1 MNFKNKMNRQY
12 MTISLYVIA
21 TCIIIY
27 SLSLIAKNA
36 PAIYAVVMHKLVRV
50 LAILKPILIG
60 FALAYI
66 LYGAVDW
73 LEEKYKRVKYV
84 NRLKSTRGLAVM
96 TVVLLVLGG
105 FALILSLLVY
115 SVTDQIRVVNFDSLA
130 TLVENYANSLTKFSK
145 MLTERLNTMNI
156 ESAEISKMVK
166 TVSDYMMNLGTNF
179 LSSLMNSLSNVTG
192 IVTTIAFSSIIAIY
206 FLIDGRMIKG
216 VVGKVSY
223 ALFSDSANARMKR
236 FLRDADQVFSGYMKG
251 TLMDVGVMMVLISLT
266 LSIVGVNFAII
277 IGILAG
283 LGNLIPYCGPFIA
296 YGLSALVC
304 LVNGDM
310 TKLVIAIV
318 ALIVIQ
324 FIDGNIIGPK
334 LLSQSIEI
342 HPLLVIICLIIGSS
356 IGGLL
361 GMLFAVPVGALIKVI
376 FMRFIDNR
384 IAKKEAKRQER
395 NNDDDVV

>member
-1 MNFKNKMNRQY
+1 

-66 LYGAVDW
+66 LDGAVGW
-73 LEEKYKRVKYV
+73 FEEKYKRIKYV

-96 TVVLLVLGG
+96 TVVVLVLGG

-166 TVSDYMMNLGTNF
+166 TISDYMMNLGTNF

-206 FLIDGRMIKG
+206 FLIDGKMIKE
-216 VVGKVSY
+216 VIGKVSY

>member
-66 LYGAVDW
+66 LDGAVGW
-73 LEEKYKRVKYV
+73 FEEKYKRIKYV

-166 TVSDYMMNLGTNF
+166 TISDYMMNLGTNF

-206 FLIDGRMIKG
+206 FLIDGKMIKE
-216 VVGKVSY
+216 VIGKVSY

>member
-66 LYGAVDW
+66 LDGAVGW
-73 LEEKYKRVKYV
+73 FEEKYKRIKYV

-96 TVVLLVLGG
+96 TVVVLVLGG

-166 TVSDYMMNLGTNF
+166 TISDYMMNLGTNF

-206 FLIDGRMIKG
+206 FLIDGKMIKE
-216 VVGKVSY
+216 VIGKVSY

>member
-66 LYGAVDW
+66 LDGAVGW
-73 LEEKYKRVKYV
+73 FEEKYKRIKYV

-96 TVVLLVLGG
+96 TVVVLVLGG

-166 TVSDYMMNLGTNF
+166 TISDYMMNLGTNF

>member
-66 LYGAVDW
+66 LDGAVGW
-73 LEEKYKRVKYV
+73 FEEKYKRIKYV

-96 TVVLLVLGG
+96 TVVVLVLGG

-166 TVSDYMMNLGTNF
+166 TISDYMMNLGTNF

-206 FLIDGRMIKG
+206 FLIDGKMIKE
-216 VVGKVSY
+216 VIGKVSY

-384 IAKKEAKRQER
+384 IAKKEAKREER
-395 NNDDDVV
+395 NNDDDVA

>member
-66 LYGAVDW
+66 LDGAVGW
-73 LEEKYKRVKYV
+73 FEEKYKRIKYV

-96 TVVLLVLGG
+96 TVVVLVLGG

-223 ALFSDSANARMKR
+223 ALFSDRANARMKR

>member
-66 LYGAVDW
+66 LDGAVGW
-73 LEEKYKRVKYV
+73 FEEKYKRVKYV

-166 TVSDYMMNLGTNF
+166 TISDYMMNLGTNF

-223 ALFSDSANARMKR
+223 ALFSDRANARMKR

>member
-66 LYGAVDW
+66 LDGAVGW
-73 LEEKYKRVKYV
+73 FEEKYKRIKYV

-223 ALFSDSANARMKR
+223 ALFSDRANARMKR

>member
-66 LYGAVDW
+66 LDGAVGW
-73 LEEKYKRVKYV
+73 FEEKYKRIKYV

-96 TVVLLVLGG
+96 TVVVLVLGG

-166 TVSDYMMNLGTNF
+166 TISDYMMNLGTNF

-223 ALFSDSANARMKR
+223 ALFSDRANARMKR

>member
-223 ALFSDSANARMKR
+223 ALFSDRANARMKR

>member
-66 LYGAVDW
+66 LDGAVGW
-73 LEEKYKRVKYV
+73 FEEKYKRIKYV

-96 TVVLLVLGG
+96 TVVVLVLGG

-130 TLVENYANSLTKFSK
+130 ALVENYANSLTKFSK

-166 TVSDYMMNLGTNF
+166 TISDYMMNLGTNF

>member
-1 MNFKNKMNRQY
+1 
-12 MTISLYVIA
+12 
-21 TCIIIY
+21 
-27 SLSLIAKNA
+27 
-36 PAIYAVVMHKLVRV
+36 
-50 LAILKPILIG
+50 
-60 FALAYI
+60 
-66 LYGAVDW
+66 
-73 LEEKYKRVKYV
+73 
-84 NRLKSTRGLAVM
+84 M

-105 FALILSLLVY
+105 FAVILSLLVY

-223 ALFSDSANARMKR
+223 ALFSDRANARMKR

-376 FMRFIDNR
+376 FMRFIDSR

>member
-66 LYGAVDW
+66 LDGAVGW
-73 LEEKYKRVKYV
+73 FEEKYKRIKYV

-96 TVVLLVLGG
+96 TVVVLVLGG

>member
-1 MNFKNKMNRQY
+1 
-12 MTISLYVIA
+12 
-21 TCIIIY
+21 
-27 SLSLIAKNA
+27 
-36 PAIYAVVMHKLVRV
+36 
-50 LAILKPILIG
+50 
-60 FALAYI
+60 
-66 LYGAVDW
+66 
-73 LEEKYKRVKYV
+73 
-84 NRLKSTRGLAVM
+84 
-96 TVVLLVLGG
+96 
-105 FALILSLLVY
+105 
-115 SVTDQIRVVNFDSLA
+115 
-130 TLVENYANSLTKFSK
+130 
-145 MLTERLNTMNI
+145 
-156 ESAEISKMVK
+156 
-166 TVSDYMMNLGTNF
+166 
-179 LSSLMNSLSNVTG
+179 
-192 IVTTIAFSSIIAIY
+192 
-206 FLIDGRMIKG
+206 MIKE
-216 VVGKVSY
+216 VIGKVSY